1 MKRKMLGLLV
11 AGVFGAGAA
20 LGGAAYAANEATSHS
35 HSHGSA
41 EAAHALKLNA
51 GSKWKGDEALRQSM
65 AKIRD
70 AVDAKLPAA
79 HRGKLDAGQYE
90 ALGGEIELQVANIV
104 QNCKLDPEAD
114 EVLHVIL
121 AEMLEGNAKM
131 QGKDAH
137 AKRSA
142 GLVQVVHSL
151 EQYAKYFEHPGFE
164 APTAGH

>member
-1 MKRKMLGLLV
+1 MKRKVLGLLV
-11 AGVFGAGAA
+11 AGVLGAGAG
-20 LGGAAYAANEATSHS
+20 LGSVAYAANESHA
-35 HSHGSA
+35 HAHGSA
-41 EAAHALKLNA
+41 ESAHVLKLNA
-51 GSKWKGDEALRQSM
+51 GKKWQGDEALRQSM

-79 HRGKLDAGQYE
+79 HRGKLDAAQYD
-90 ALGGEIELQVANIV
+90 ALGGQIDAQVANIV

-121 AEMLEGNAKM
+121 AEMLDGNAKL

-164 APTAGH
+164 APKAGH